1 MSCLHLHILGS
12 GSKGNCALI
21 EGPQGLIMVDDGLSR
36 RETLKRMA
44 ELGSRQTT
52 SRLFSLLMSIAIT
65 SRASMS
71 GASTGTAPSL
81 PAGALFRT
89 KNIFRICLSR
99 NSIPATPY
107 PLPASTCKPTQHHTM
122 SSIQSVID
130 STPSMIP
137 SALPPT
143 PESYRAKP

>member
-44 ELGSRQTT
+44 ELGLSTDNV
-52 SRLFSLLMSIAIT
+52 SAFSLLMSIAIT

-89 KNIFRICLSR
+89 KKIFRICLSR
-99 NSIPATPY
+99 NSIPVTPY
-107 PLPASTCKPTQHHTM
+107 PLPASTCKPTQRHTM